1 MSDETGK
8 DPVLSSIRN
17 LVSGEAARDGAP
29 LVLGPE
35 FQVETGP
42 LILRD
47 PVYVPPGARPVP
59 EPAPAAEPIVP
70 EPTTLETTAEEA
82 LPEDLVAKIAE
93 LEKAVAAMVASSVAE
108 QPEADMTSVFEDVER
123 AATDSLMGHN
133 SSLAARFDPEE
144 LEPLIRDVLRRDLE
158 GEMGERITR
167 NLRKLIQREI
177 QVALAD
183 KRR

>member
-17 LVSGEAARDGAP
+17 LVSGEAGRDGAP
-29 LVLGPE
+29 LVLGPQ

-47 PVYVPPGARPVP
+47 PVYVPPGARPAP
-59 EPAPAAEPIVP
+59 EP
-70 EPTTLETTAEEA
+70 EPTAPEPTAPETTAEEA
-82 LPEDLVAKIAE
+82 LPEDLVVKIAE
-93 LEKAVAAMVASSVAE
+93 LEKAVAAMVASSVSE
-108 QPEADMTSVFEDVER
+108 QPEAAMTSVFEDVER

-183 KRR
+183 KRRP